1 MSTVSYPYVEFF
13 GDIPVIQGTRIKVR
27 HIAAEHVNWLW
38 EAPQIQRRH
47 PDLSLAQIHSAL
59 AYYYD
64 HKQEIDAALARDE
77 ALADELRE
85 DGEQSPVRHK
95 LRGLGLIS

>member
-1 MSTVSYPYVEFF
+1 MSTVNYAHIEFF
-13 GDIPVIQGTRIKVR
+13 GDVPVIQGTRIKVR
-27 HIAAEHVNWLW
+27 HLAAEHVHWLW

-64 HKQEIDAALARDE
+64 HKREIDTALARDE
-77 ALADELRE
+77 ELADELSDE
-85 DGEQSPVRHK
+85 
-95 LRGLGLIS
+95 

>member
-1 MSTVSYPYVEFF
+1 MSTVSYPYIEFSD
-13 GDIPVIQGTRIKVR
+13 GAPVIQGTRIKVR
-27 HIAAEHVNWLW
+27 HIAAEHVHWLW

-47 PDLSLAQIHSAL
+47 PDLNLAQIHSAL

-64 HKQEIDAALARDE
+64 HKDEIDTALTRDDQ
-77 ALADELRE
+77 LADELRE
-85 DGEQSPVRHK
+85 ECEQSPVRQK

>member
-1 MSTVSYPYVEFF
+1 MSTVSYPYIEHLDDV
-13 GDIPVIQGTRIKVR
+13 PVIRGTRIKVR
-27 HIAAEHVNWLW
+27 HIAAEHVHWLW

-64 HKQEIDAALARDE
+64 HKNEIDKALTRDDE
-77 ALADELRE
+77 LADELQAAC
-85 DGEQSPVRHK
+85 EQSPVRQK

>member
-1 MSTVSYPYVEFF
+1 MSTVSYPYIEFI
-13 GDIPVIQGTRIKVR
+13 GEVPVIGRTRIKLR
-27 HIAAEHVNWLW
+27 HIAAEHVHWLW

-64 HKQEIDAALARDE
+64 HQHEIDKELARDDQ
-77 ALADELRE
+77 LADELQAE
-85 DGEQSPVRHK
+85 CEQSPVRQK